1 LSTPI
6 SDLDTLIA
14 SMQPALNDGVYVFVL
29 LPANFDVRTIDATRL
44 IATFREAEGVT
55 AIMREDEAI
64 RLKLDVQ
71 FRAAWIT
78 LTVHSA
84 LSAVGLTAAF
94 AAALGRANISCNVW
108 AALHHDHIFVPI
120 AQAADAM
127 SALKALQAGAS
138 RASISVVR
146 KEK

>member
-1 LSTPI
+1 
-6 SDLDTLIA
+6 
-14 SMQPALNDGVYVFVL
+14 MQPALNDGVFVFVL
-29 LPANFDVRTIDATRL
+29 LPTNFDVRTIDAAHL
-44 IATFREAEGVT
+44 IATFREAEGIS

-64 RLKLDVQ
+64 RLKLDAQ
-71 FRAAWIT
+71 FRVAWIT

-94 AAALGRANISCNVW
+94 ATALGRANISCNVW

-120 AQAADAM
+120 EQAEDAM
-127 SALKALQAGAS
+127 NALKALQA
-138 RASISVVR
+138 RAVRGDLSIIR

>member
-6 SDLDTLIA
+6 SDLNTLIA
-14 SMQPALNDGVYVFVL
+14 SMQPALNDGVFAFVL
-29 LPANFDVRTIDATRL
+29 LPVNFDLRTINAADL
-44 IATFREAEGVT
+44 IATFREAEGTT
-55 AIMREDEAI
+55 AILREDAAHRAGLE
-64 RLKLDVQ
+64 VQ

-78 LTVHSA
+78 LSVHSA
-84 LSAVGLTAAF
+84 LTAVGLTAAF

-120 AQAADAM
+120 EQADAAM
-127 SALKALQAGAS
+127 NALKALQA
-138 RASISVVR
+138 RAVRGDISIIR